1 VGTGQ
6 RRPGVVPAVA
16 VGAAARSSALA
27 LGAAVRRA
35 LAREGGAAQQQ
46 RFQPSR
52 AFLPSPPPPLITPSH
67 LPAMFA
73 RALPALRAAAARPS
87 MARAAVPTLGAR
99 RGYAEAVSDKLTLQL
114 ILPHAV
120 SVRELVCLRRCKR
133 RREERS
139 AGKR

>member
-1 VGTGQ
+1 
-6 RRPGVVPAVA
+6 
-16 VGAAARSSALA
+16 
-27 LGAAVRRA
+27 
-35 LAREGGAAQQQ
+35 
-46 RFQPSR
+46 
-52 AFLPSPPPPLITPSH
+52 
-67 LPAMFA
+67 MFA

-87 MARAAVPTLGAR
+87 MARAAVPSLAR